1 MKNQIVWSDSA
12 QKPLPKFKQAELC
25 ATWDIPWVSGEAS
38 SVLVPVVLDTC
49 EFFSKLEP
57 ENRSAGSY
65 SPSVPVEDD
74 LFYWQHWSG
83 ETQVLLVSCMFFK
96 AKQGWGIGRAKVG
109 SKIHGSLLGAWL
121 NWTGAWT
128 LWREAYAVEEM
139 RNSKSTRNLLHYC
152 PREN

>member
-1 MKNQIVWSDSA
+1 MGRLEKERMKNQIVWSDSA

-57 ENRSAGSY
+57 ENQSAGSY

-74 LFYWQHWSG
+74 LFCWQHWSG
-83 ETQVLLVSCMFFK
+83 ETQVLLVSCIFFK
-96 AKQGWGIGRAKVG
+96 AKQGWGQWKGKSGVKNSWQSAWCMTKLNRG
-109 SKIHGSLLGAWL
+109 LNTWTWSLHS
-121 NWTGAWT
+121 
-128 LWREAYAVEEM
+128 RRDEEF
-139 RNSKSTRNLLHYC
+139 RKH
-152 PREN
+152 